1 MNSIFKYICISTFIV
16 LNTSSIYAND
26 DTQTDIF
33 LNKIISNTRADVSKG
48 DLKTYNHPDRNLF
61 LQWTDN
67 SRGDGSPIRDADVYA
82 KNITIISDFVG
93 NQWTDKGVISDNA
106 TNINASEDINIT
118 TYNDGVFTEGK
129 GTTNINGFKNLNIT
143 SRSGFGLV
151 DNGNGIT
158 IEGGDQSVVSIKS
171 EYRTRSFWG
180 FEMQVSRPAIGSH
193 YLSENYG
200 NGISIKSGTIKL
212 DSVKNYSIYAG
223 NGRKGRFEV
232 NLAASEIDITGTIY
246 GAGGNITITPR
257 TDGIMKISPSDQAE
271 GRTLK
276 DNSILLTNGST
287 LTINKDSAEL
297 KKMQITG
304 KIDVSGEGSSLLAN
318 MTGDSSISS
327 REGSSSTVAIEASK
341 GGKVEL
347 NMSGANSSISGDV
360 KTGTGQNASI
370 TANLSGGSSRLTG
383 NAEAV
388 GDFSGNNTINLSLSG
403 DNAQQLGNLKAEGSN
418 TLKAVYSGRNSSL
431 TGTSDYTADNKGIMN
446 LSFTNQSVMN
456 GDILNG
462 VKVYEDNAP
471 QSSFAGQLTAN
482 FDQSSWNGS
491 LSNQGG
497 TAGITLDRGSLWTG
511 NLDNRGGTSGVT
523 LSGGGIWKG
532 DLSNQGGTAD
542 VTLHRGSMWTG
553 KASKSGTDAV
563 TNVSVNEGSTWK
575 VTADSTVSTLKL
587 SGGTV
592 DLGGIGIR
600 MNIGHLSPGDGKP
613 GTFHLDL
620 TYHDNQ
626 RSTYENAGDSDFL
639 YVGAGTGHSFRV
651 EATENSSINGMRDRD
666 KLYFARTASGVAAF
680 DVNQEVLIRNWDKI
694 YNKALRVETETA
706 SVTSVKAKTDAPSLT
721 VTGDN
726 ANTATSATSETGDQA
741 NAAAPATTAAG
752 AKAKTAAPL
761 MAAASVRA
769 RVAAPMAAASAVED
783 TAESSTT
790 EASAEAGTAASEART
805 VASENT
811 TAASGDN
818 DDVWYLTPEDT
829 PLDNGFVPNANAY
842 VPGSAH
848 NAAASIWRDNDTLLK
863 RLGELR
869 WSKNNDG
876 AWGRVINRKLARSG
890 TQAFDV
896 SMNTLQLGYD
906 RKIPLS
912 FGDIFVGGAIE
923 HSRGS
928 EKYDDGDGSVYMTDG
943 ALYGTFK
950 GRSGDYIDV
959 VTKAGKLFTH
969 YSSDFGD
976 GGDFENWGFSASAE
990 YGHKFDLGWSWSVE
1004 PQAQIKYSY
1013 LWGDDYTSDNGAKIY
1028 QDDTDSLVGRLGL
1041 LVAKEFGTGTEN
1053 PVRIYA
1059 KGSVLHEFL
1068 GDRNETLYQDV
1079 AMHDSTDLAGT
1090 WYRAGIGANVGLSE
1104 NCSFYVDA
1112 ERDFGTDIKVQYRIQ
1127 GGFRFEF

>member
-388 GDFSGNNTINLSLSG
+388 GDFSGNNTINLILSG

-462 VKVYEDNAP
+462 VKVYEDNAS

-482 FDQSSWNGS
+482 FDQSSWNG
-491 LSNQGG
+491 N
-497 TAGITLDRGSLWTG
+497 
-511 NLDNRGGTSGVT
+511 
-523 LSGGGIWKG
+523 
-532 DLSNQGGTAD
+532 LSNQGGTAD
-542 VTLHRGSMWTG
+542 VTLHRGSVWTG
-553 KASKSGTDAV
+553 KSSMSGADSV

-575 VTADSTVSTLKL
+575 VTADSDVSTLKL

-592 DLGGIGIR
+592 DLEGAAHQIK
-600 MNIGHLSPGDGKP
+600 IGHLSADGTP
-613 GTFHLDL
+613 GTFRMDL

-626 RSTYENAGDSDFL
+626 LSTYENAEDSDFL
-639 YVGAGTGHSFRV
+639 YVGGGEGQTFRV
-651 EATENSSINGMRDRD
+651 EAADKSSLNGMRDGD
-666 KLYFARTASGVAAF
+666 KLYFARTASDAAAF
-680 DVNQEVLIRNWDKI
+680 DVDHKVLIRNWDKI
-694 YNKALRVETETA
+694 YNKVFRVKTEAVTSAAAAGDDTNTTA
-706 SVTSVKAKTDAPSLT
+706 SSGSVA
-721 VTGDN
+721 GD
-726 ANTATSATSETGDQA
+726 SAD
-741 NAAAPATTAAG
+741 AAAPSKAAAG
-752 AKAKTAAPL
+752 ARAKIAATS
-761 MAAASVRA
+761 M
-769 RVAAPMAAASAVED
+769 
-783 TAESSTT
+783 T
-790 EASAEAGTAASEART
+790 EASAGENAADSSEAGTSN
-805 VASENT
+805 SENT
-811 TAASGDN
+811 TASSENNEDA
-818 DDVWYLTPEDT
+818 WYLTPETTAVDN
-829 PLDNGFVPNANAY
+829 PLNPSDNAFIPNANAY

>member
-1 MNSIFKYICISTFIV
+1 MGSSYDYTGKDLV
-16 LNTSSIYAND
+16 L
-26 DTQTDIF
+26 
-33 LNKIISNTRADVSKG
+33 KWEKG
-48 DLKTYNHPDRNLF
+48 KTP
-61 LQWTDN
+61 T
-67 SRGDGSPIRDADVYA
+67 DGSPIRDAQVTA
-82 KNITIISDFVG
+82 QNITIEADFPDDYGGILNKGIWSDHK
-93 NQWTDKGVISDNA
+93 TDVTAPG
-106 TNINASEDINIT
+106 TINIT
-118 TYNDGVFTEGK
+118 TYDDGVYTAGIGK
-129 GTTNINGFKNLNIT
+129 TNINRFKVLNIT

-158 IEGGDQSVVSIKS
+158 IEGGEQSLVSIKS
-171 EYRTRSFWG
+171 EYITRHFWI
-180 FEMQVSRPAIGSH
+180 FEYQDSRPAIGSH

-200 NGISIKSGTIKL
+200 KGIFIKSGMIKL
-212 DSVKNYSIYAG
+212 DSEDNYSIYAG
-223 NGRKGRFEV
+223 NGGKGRFEV
-232 NLAASEIDITGTIY
+232 NLDASEIDITGTIY
-246 GAGGNITITPR
+246 GDGGNITITPR
-257 TDGIMKISPSDQAE
+257 ADGVMKISPSNTAKSSQ
-271 GRTLK
+271 LK
-276 DNSILLTNGST
+276 DNSIFLTDGST

-297 KKMQITG
+297 KQMQITG
-304 KIDVSGEGSSLLAN
+304 KINVAGEGTSLLAN
-318 MTGDSSISS
+318 MTGDSSISP
-327 REGSSSTVAIEASK
+327 REGSSSTVAIEASN

-347 NMSGANSSISGDV
+347 NMSGANSSITGDV

-370 TANLSGGSSRLTG
+370 TANLSGGSSRFTG
-383 NAEAV
+383 NAEVV
-388 GDFSGNNTINLSLSG
+388 GDFSANNTINLSLSG
-403 DNAQQLGNLKAEGSN
+403 DNAQQLGNLKAEGNN
-418 TLKAVYSGRNSSL
+418 TLNAVYSGRNSSL
-431 TGTSDYTADNKGIMN
+431 AGTADNKGIMN
-446 LSFTNQSVMN
+446 LAFTNQSVMN

-462 VKVYEDNAP
+462 VKVYEDNVS
-471 QSSFAGQLTAN
+471 QSPFAGQLTAN
-482 FDQSSWNGS
+482 FEQSSWNGN

-497 TAGITLDRGSLWTG
+497 TAGIILDRGSLWTG

-523 LSGGGIWKG
+523 LSGGGTWKG

-542 VTLHRGSMWTG
+542 VTLHRGSVWTG
-553 KASKSGTDAV
+553 KSSMSGADSV

-706 SVTSVKAKTDAPSLT
+706 SVTSVKAKTDVPSLT

-726 ANTATSATSETGDQA
+726 ANTAASATSETGDQA

-769 RVAAPMAAASAVED
+769 GVAAPMAAASAVED

-790 EASAEAGTAASEART
+790 EASAEAGTAAASEART

-811 TAASGDN
+811 TATSGDN
-818 DDVWYLTPEDT
+818 DYVWYLTPEDT

-876 AWGRVINRKLARSG
+876 AWGRVINRKLARNG

-906 RKIPLS
+906 RRIPLS

-923 HSRGS
+923 HSRGT

-943 ALYGTFK
+943 ALYGTFRGK
-950 GRSGDYIDV
+950 SGDYVDV

-969 YSSDFGD
+969 YSSDYGD

-1079 AMHDSTDLAGT
+1079 AIHDSTDLAGT
-1090 WYRAGIGANVGLSE
+1090 WYSAGIGANVGLSE

>member
-1 MNSIFKYICISTFIV
+1 M
-16 LNTSSIYAND
+16 
-26 DTQTDIF
+26 
-33 LNKIISNTRADVSKG
+33 
-48 DLKTYNHPDRNLF
+48 
-61 LQWTDN
+61 
-67 SRGDGSPIRDADVYA
+67 
-82 KNITIISDFVG
+82 
-93 NQWTDKGVISDNA
+93 
-106 TNINASEDINIT
+106 
-118 TYNDGVFTEGK
+118 
-129 GTTNINGFKNLNIT
+129 
-143 SRSGFGLV
+143 
-151 DNGNGIT
+151 
-158 IEGGDQSVVSIKS
+158 
-171 EYRTRSFWG
+171 
-180 FEMQVSRPAIGSH
+180 
-193 YLSENYG
+193 
-200 NGISIKSGTIKL
+200 IKL

-232 NLAASEIDITGTIY
+232 NLDASEIDITGTIY
-246 GAGGNITITPR
+246 GAGGNIAITPR

-370 TANLSGGSSRLTG
+370 TANLSGGSSRFTG

-462 VKVYEDNAP
+462 VKVYEDNAS

-482 FDQSSWNGS
+482 FDQSSWNG
-491 LSNQGG
+491 N
-497 TAGITLDRGSLWTG
+497 
-511 NLDNRGGTSGVT
+511 
-523 LSGGGIWKG
+523 
-532 DLSNQGGTAD
+532 LSNQGGTAD
-542 VTLHRGSMWTG
+542 VTLHRGSVWTG
-553 KASKSGTDAV
+553 KSSMSGADSV

-575 VTADSTVSTLKL
+575 VTADSDVSTLKL

-592 DLGGIGIR
+592 DLEGAAHQIK
-600 MNIGHLSPGDGKP
+600 IGHLSADGTP
-613 GTFHLDL
+613 GTFRMDL

-626 RSTYENAGDSDFL
+626 LSTYENAEDSDFL
-639 YVGAGTGHSFRV
+639 YVGGGEGQTFRV
-651 EATENSSINGMRDRD
+651 EAADKSSLNGMRDGD
-666 KLYFARTASGVAAF
+666 KLYFARTASDAAAF
-680 DVNQEVLIRNWDKI
+680 DVDHKVLIRNWDKI
-694 YNKALRVETETA
+694 YNKVFRVKTEAA
-706 SVTSVKAKTDAPSLT
+706 SSGSVAGDSADATAPSK
-721 VTGDN
+721 
-726 ANTATSATSETGDQA
+726 A
-741 NAAAPATTAAG
+741 AAG
-752 AKAKTAAPL
+752 ARAKI
-761 MAAASVRA
+761 AAAS
-769 RVAAPMAAASAVED
+769 M
-783 TAESSTT
+783 T
-790 EASAEAGTAASEART
+790 EASAGENAADSSEAGTSN
-805 VASENT
+805 SENT
-811 TAASGDN
+811 TASSENNEDA
-818 DDVWYLTPEDT
+818 WYLTPETTAVDN
-829 PLDNGFVPNANAY
+829 PLNPSDNAFIPNANAY

-876 AWGRVINRKLARSG
+876 AWGRVINRRLARSG

-906 RKIPLS
+906 RRIPLS

-923 HSRGS
+923 HSRGT

-969 YSSDFGD
+969 YSSDYSD

-1028 QDDTDSLVGRLGL
+1028 QDDMDSLVGRLGL

-1090 WYRAGIGANVGLSE
+1090 WYSAGIGANVGLSE

>member
-1 MNSIFKYICISTFIV
+1 MNSIFKYICIPTFIV
-16 LNTSSIYAND
+16 LNASSIYAND

-106 TNINASEDINIT
+106 TNINAFEDINIT

-158 IEGGDQSVVSIKS
+158 IEGGEQSVVSIKS

-232 NLAASEIDITGTIY
+232 NLDASEIDITGTIY

-370 TANLSGGSSRLTG
+370 TANLSGGSSRFTG

-462 VKVYEDNAP
+462 VKVYEDNAS

-482 FDQSSWNGS
+482 FDQSSWNG
-491 LSNQGG
+491 N
-497 TAGITLDRGSLWTG
+497 
-511 NLDNRGGTSGVT
+511 
-523 LSGGGIWKG
+523 
-532 DLSNQGGTAD
+532 LSNQGGTAD
-542 VTLHRGSMWTG
+542 VTLHRGSVWTG
-553 KASKSGTDAV
+553 KSSMSGADSV

-575 VTADSTVSTLKL
+575 VTADSDVSTLKL

-592 DLGGIGIR
+592 DLEGAAHQIK
-600 MNIGHLSPGDGKP
+600 IGHLSADGTP
-613 GTFHLDL
+613 GTFRMDL

-626 RSTYENAGDSDFL
+626 LSTYENAEDSDFL
-639 YVGAGTGHSFRV
+639 YVGGGEGQTFRV
-651 EATENSSINGMRDRD
+651 EAADKSSLNGMRDGD
-666 KLYFARTASGVAAF
+666 KLYFARTASDAAAF
-680 DVNQEVLIRNWDKI
+680 DVDHKVLIRNWDKI
-694 YNKALRVETETA
+694 YNKVFRVKTEAVTSAAAAGDNTNTTA
-706 SVTSVKAKTDAPSLT
+706 SSGSVA
-721 VTGDN
+721 GD
-726 ANTATSATSETGDQA
+726 SAD
-741 NAAAPATTAAG
+741 AAAPSKAAAG
-752 AKAKTAAPL
+752 ARAKI
-761 MAAASVRA
+761 AAAS
-769 RVAAPMAAASAVED
+769 M
-783 TAESSTT
+783 T
-790 EASAEAGTAASEART
+790 EASAGENAADSSEAGTSN
-805 VASENT
+805 SENT
-811 TAASGDN
+811 TASSENNEDA
-818 DDVWYLTPEDT
+818 WYLTPETTAVDT
-829 PLDNGFVPNANAY
+829 PLNPSDNAFIPNANAY

-876 AWGRVINRKLARSG
+876 AWGRVINRRLARSG

-906 RKIPLS
+906 RRIPLS

-923 HSRGS
+923 HSRGT

-950 GRSGDYIDV
+950 GRSGDYVDV

-969 YSSDFGD
+969 YSSDYSD

-1028 QDDTDSLVGRLGL
+1028 QDDMDSLVGRLGL

-1068 GDRNETLYQDV
+1068 GDRDETLYQDV

-1090 WYRAGIGANVGLSE
+1090 WYSAGIGANVGLSE

>member
-1 MNSIFKYICISTFIV
+1 MNSIFKYICIPTFIV
-16 LNTSSIYAND
+16 LNASSIYAND

-106 TNINASEDINIT
+106 TNINAFEDINIT

-158 IEGGDQSVVSIKS
+158 IEGGEQSVVSIKS

-232 NLAASEIDITGTIY
+232 NLDASEIDITGTIY

-370 TANLSGGSSRLTG
+370 TANLSGGSSRFTG

-462 VKVYEDNAP
+462 VKVYEDNAS

-482 FDQSSWNGS
+482 FDQSSWNG
-491 LSNQGG
+491 N
-497 TAGITLDRGSLWTG
+497 
-511 NLDNRGGTSGVT
+511 
-523 LSGGGIWKG
+523 
-532 DLSNQGGTAD
+532 LSNQGGTAD
-542 VTLHRGSMWTG
+542 VTLHRGSVWTG
-553 KASKSGTDAV
+553 KSSMSGADSV

-575 VTADSTVSTLKL
+575 VTADSDVSTLKL

-592 DLGGIGIR
+592 DLEGAAHQIK
-600 MNIGHLSPGDGKP
+600 IGHLSADGTP
-613 GTFHLDL
+613 GTFRMDL

-626 RSTYENAGDSDFL
+626 LSTYENAEDSDFL
-639 YVGAGTGHSFRV
+639 YVGGGEGQTFRV
-651 EATENSSINGMRDRD
+651 EAADKSSLNGMRDGD
-666 KLYFARTASGVAAF
+666 KLYFARTASDAAAF
-680 DVNQEVLIRNWDKI
+680 DVDHKVLIRNWDKI
-694 YNKALRVETETA
+694 YNKVFRVKTEAVTSAAAAGDNTNTTA
-706 SVTSVKAKTDAPSLT
+706 SSGSVA
-721 VTGDN
+721 GD
-726 ANTATSATSETGDQA
+726 SAD
-741 NAAAPATTAAG
+741 AAAPSKAAAG
-752 AKAKTAAPL
+752 ARAKI
-761 MAAASVRA
+761 AAAS
-769 RVAAPMAAASAVED
+769 M
-783 TAESSTT
+783 T
-790 EASAEAGTAASEART
+790 EASAGENAADSSEAGTSN
-805 VASENT
+805 SENT
-811 TAASGDN
+811 TASSENNEDA
-818 DDVWYLTPEDT
+818 WYLTPETTAVDN
-829 PLDNGFVPNANAY
+829 PLNPSDNAFIPNANAY

-876 AWGRVINRKLARSG
+876 AWGRVINRRLARSG

-906 RKIPLS
+906 RRIPLS

-923 HSRGS
+923 HSRGT

-950 GRSGDYIDV
+950 GRSGDYVDV

-1028 QDDTDSLVGRLGL
+1028 QDDMDSLVGRLGL

-1068 GDRNETLYQDV
+1068 GDRDETLYQDV

-1090 WYRAGIGANVGLSE
+1090 WYSAGVGANVGLSE

>member
-1 MNSIFKYICISTFIV
+1 
-16 LNTSSIYAND
+16 
-26 DTQTDIF
+26 
-33 LNKIISNTRADVSKG
+33 
-48 DLKTYNHPDRNLF
+48 
-61 LQWTDN
+61 
-67 SRGDGSPIRDADVYA
+67 
-82 KNITIISDFVG
+82 
-93 NQWTDKGVISDNA
+93 
-106 TNINASEDINIT
+106 
-118 TYNDGVFTEGK
+118 
-129 GTTNINGFKNLNIT
+129 
-143 SRSGFGLV
+143 
-151 DNGNGIT
+151 
-158 IEGGDQSVVSIKS
+158 
-171 EYRTRSFWG
+171 
-180 FEMQVSRPAIGSH
+180 MQVSRPAIGSH

-232 NLAASEIDITGTIY
+232 NLDASEIDITGTIY

-370 TANLSGGSSRLTG
+370 TANLSGGSSRFTG

-462 VKVYEDNAP
+462 VKVYEDNAS

-482 FDQSSWNGS
+482 FDQSSWNG
-491 LSNQGG
+491 N
-497 TAGITLDRGSLWTG
+497 
-511 NLDNRGGTSGVT
+511 
-523 LSGGGIWKG
+523 
-532 DLSNQGGTAD
+532 LSNQGGTAD
-542 VTLHRGSMWTG
+542 VTLHRGSVWTG
-553 KASKSGTDAV
+553 KSSMSGADSV

-575 VTADSTVSTLKL
+575 VTADSDVSTLKL

-592 DLGGIGIR
+592 DLEGAAHQIK
-600 MNIGHLSPGDGKP
+600 IGHLSADGTP
-613 GTFHLDL
+613 GTFRMDL

-626 RSTYENAGDSDFL
+626 LSTYENAEDSDFL
-639 YVGAGTGHSFRV
+639 YVGGGEGQTFRV
-651 EATENSSINGMRDRD
+651 EAADKSSLNGMRDGD
-666 KLYFARTASGVAAF
+666 KLYFARTASDAAAF
-680 DVNQEVLIRNWDKI
+680 DVDHKVLIRNWDKI
-694 YNKALRVETETA
+694 YNKVFRVKTEAVTSEAAAGDNTNTTA
-706 SVTSVKAKTDAPSLT
+706 SSGSVA
-721 VTGDN
+721 GD
-726 ANTATSATSETGDQA
+726 SAD
-741 NAAAPATTAAG
+741 AAAPSKAAAG
-752 AKAKTAAPL
+752 ARAKI
-761 MAAASVRA
+761 AAAS
-769 RVAAPMAAASAVED
+769 M
-783 TAESSTT
+783 T
-790 EASAEAGTAASEART
+790 EASAGENAADSSEAGTSN
-805 VASENT
+805 SENT
-811 TAASGDN
+811 TASSENNEDA
-818 DDVWYLTPEDT
+818 WYLTPETTAVDN
-829 PLDNGFVPNANAY
+829 PLNPSDNAFIPNANAY

-876 AWGRVINRKLARSG
+876 AWGRVINRRLARSG

-906 RKIPLS
+906 RRIPLS

-923 HSRGS
+923 HSRGT

-950 GRSGDYIDV
+950 GRSGDYVDV

-1028 QDDTDSLVGRLGL
+1028 QDDMDSLVGRLGL

-1053 PVRIYA
+1053 PVRVYA

-1068 GDRNETLYQDV
+1068 GDRDETLYQDV

-1090 WYRAGIGANVGLSE
+1090 WYSAGIGANVGLSE

>member
-1 MNSIFKYICISTFIV
+1 
-16 LNTSSIYAND
+16 
-26 DTQTDIF
+26 
-33 LNKIISNTRADVSKG
+33 
-48 DLKTYNHPDRNLF
+48 
-61 LQWTDN
+61 
-67 SRGDGSPIRDADVYA
+67 
-82 KNITIISDFVG
+82 
-93 NQWTDKGVISDNA
+93 
-106 TNINASEDINIT
+106 
-118 TYNDGVFTEGK
+118 
-129 GTTNINGFKNLNIT
+129 
-143 SRSGFGLV
+143 
-151 DNGNGIT
+151 
-158 IEGGDQSVVSIKS
+158 
-171 EYRTRSFWG
+171 
-180 FEMQVSRPAIGSH
+180 MQVSRPAIGSH

-232 NLAASEIDITGTIY
+232 NLDASEIDITGTIY

-287 LTINKDSAEL
+287 LTINKHSAEL

-304 KIDVSGEGSSLLAN
+304 KIDVSGERSSLLAN

-370 TANLSGGSSRLTG
+370 TANLLGGSSRFTG

-462 VKVYEDNAP
+462 VKVYEDNAS

-482 FDQSSWNGS
+482 FDQSSWNG
-491 LSNQGG
+491 N
-497 TAGITLDRGSLWTG
+497 
-511 NLDNRGGTSGVT
+511 
-523 LSGGGIWKG
+523 
-532 DLSNQGGTAD
+532 LSNQGGTAD
-542 VTLHRGSMWTG
+542 VTLHRGSVWTG
-553 KASKSGTDAV
+553 KSSMSGADSV

-575 VTADSTVSTLKL
+575 VTADSDVSTLKL

-592 DLGGIGIR
+592 DLEGAAQQIK
-600 MNIGHLSPGDGKP
+600 IGHLSADGTP
-613 GTFHLDL
+613 GTFRMDL

-626 RSTYENAGDSDFL
+626 LSTYENAEDSDFL
-639 YVGAGTGHSFRV
+639 YVGGGEGQTFRV
-651 EATENSSINGMRDRD
+651 EAADKSSLNGMRDGD
-666 KLYFARTASGVAAF
+666 KLYFARTASDAAAF
-680 DVNQEVLIRNWDKI
+680 DVDHKVLIRNWDKI
-694 YNKALRVETETA
+694 YNKAFRVKTEAVTSAAAAGDNTNTTA
-706 SVTSVKAKTDAPSLT
+706 SSGSVA
-721 VTGDN
+721 GD
-726 ANTATSATSETGDQA
+726 SAD
-741 NAAAPATTAAG
+741 AAAPSKAAAG
-752 AKAKTAAPL
+752 ARAKI
-761 MAAASVRA
+761 AAAS
-769 RVAAPMAAASAVED
+769 M
-783 TAESSTT
+783 T
-790 EASAEAGTAASEART
+790 EASAGENAADSSEAGTSN
-805 VASENT
+805 SENT
-811 TAASGDN
+811 TASSENNEDA
-818 DDVWYLTPEDT
+818 WYLTPETTAVDT
-829 PLDNGFVPNANAY
+829 PLNPSDNAFIPNANAY

-876 AWGRVINRKLARSG
+876 AWGRVINRRLARSG

-906 RKIPLS
+906 RRIPLS

-923 HSRGS
+923 HSRGT

-950 GRSGDYIDV
+950 GRSGDYVDV
-959 VTKAGKLFTH
+959 VTKAGRLFTH
-969 YSSDFGD
+969 YSSDYSD

-1028 QDDTDSLVGRLGL
+1028 QDDMDSLVGRLGL

-1090 WYRAGIGANVGLSE
+1090 WYSAGIGANVGLSE

>member
-1 MNSIFKYICISTFIV
+1 MIKHNMKPIFKYLCIPALITLPV
-16 LNTSSIYAND
+16 SSACADD
-26 DTQTDIF
+26 DTDLFI
-33 LNKIISNTRADVSKG
+33 NKVINI
-48 DLKTYNHPDRNLF
+48 YQHPDRNLVIT
-61 LQWTDN
+61 WTDDSN
-67 SRGDGSPIRDADVYA
+67 KSPSDGSPIRNADVSA
-82 KNITIISDFVG
+82 KNITITSDFLG
-93 NQWTDKGVISDNA
+93 NRWTDKGIISEYS
-106 TNINASEDINIT
+106 TNVNTSEDINIT
-118 TYNDGVFTEGK
+118 TNDDGVFTEGN
-129 GTTNINGFKNLNIT
+129 GNININGFKNLNIT
-143 SRSGFGLV
+143 SRAGFGVV
-151 DNGNGIT
+151 DNGDGIT
-158 IEGGDQSVVSIKS
+158 ITGGNNSVVSITS
-171 EYRTRSFWG
+171 EEGNMGVPFWG
-180 FEMQVSRPAIGSH
+180 QIWPIPNAAPAIGS
-193 YLSENYG
+193 STRENNLG
-200 NGISIKSGTIKL
+200 KGISISAGEIELNSTG
-212 DSVKNYSIYAG
+212 NYSIQARYG
-223 NGRKGRFEV
+223 KNGRFEV
-232 NLAASEIDITGTIY
+232 NLDASEIDITGTIY

-257 TDGIMKISPSDQAE
+257 TAGVMKISPSDKAE
-271 GRTLK
+271 DETLK
-276 DNSILLTNGST
+276 NNSILLTNGST

-297 KKMQITG
+297 KQMQITG
-304 KIDVSGEGSSLLAN
+304 KINVAGEGTSLRAN
-318 MTGDSSISS
+318 MTGDSSIK
-327 REGSSSTVAIEASK
+327 GSSSTVAIEASN
-341 GGKVEL
+341 GGSVEL
-347 NMSGANSSISGDV
+347 HMSGVNSSITGDV
-360 KTGTGQNASI
+360 NAITGTGSSI
-370 TANLSGGSSRLTG
+370 FLNLS
-383 NAEAV
+383 EAH
-388 GDFSGNNTINLSLSG
+388 
-403 DNAQQLGNLKAEGSN
+403 QEGNLKAEGNN
-418 TLKAVYSGRNSSL
+418 TLNAVYSGRNSSL
-431 TGTSDYTADNKGIMN
+431 TGTADNKGIMN
-446 LSFTNQSVMN
+446 LSFGNQSALS

-462 VKVYEDNAP
+462 VKVYEDNAF

-482 FDQSSWNGS
+482 FDQSSWNGN

-523 LSGGGIWKG
+523 LSGGGTWTG
-532 DLSNQGGTAD
+532 NLSNQGGTAD
-542 VTLHRGSMWTG
+542 VTLHRGSVWTG
-553 KASKSGTDAV
+553 KSSMSGADSV

-575 VTADSTVSTLKL
+575 VTGDSSVSTLKL
-587 SGGTV
+587 SGGKV
-592 DLGGIGIR
+592 DLGGLGIR
-600 MNIGHLSPGDGKP
+600 MNIGHLSPGDGNP
-613 GTFHLDL
+613 GTFQLDL

-666 KLYFARTASGVAAF
+666 KLYFARTARGVASF

-706 SVTSVKAKTDAPSLT
+706 SVTSVKAKTNAPSLT
-721 VTGDN
+721 VTGGS
-726 ANTATSATSETGDQA
+726 ANTAASATSETDNQA
-741 NAAAPATTAAG
+741 DTAAPASTADG

-769 RVAAPMAAASAVED
+769 RVAAPMAVASAG
-783 TAESSTT
+783 ESAAATS
-790 EASAEAGTAASEART
+790 GTAASAEESTA
-805 VASENT
+805 ASSGNGNASSENT

-818 DDVWYLTPEDT
+818 DDVWYLTPGDT

-876 AWGRVINRKLARSG
+876 AWGRVINRNLSRGG

-912 FGDIFVGGAIE
+912 FGDIFVGGAVE
-923 HSRGS
+923 HSRGT

-950 GRSGDYIDV
+950 GRSGDYVDV

-1041 LVAKEFGTGTEN
+1041 LVAKEFGTDTEN

-1068 GDRNETLYQDV
+1068 GDRDETLYQDV

-1090 WYRAGIGANVGLSE
+1090 WYSAGVGANVGLSE

>member
-1 MNSIFKYICISTFIV
+1 MNSIFKYICIPTFIV
-16 LNTSSIYAND
+16 LNASSIYAND

-106 TNINASEDINIT
+106 TNINAFEDINIT

-158 IEGGDQSVVSIKS
+158 IEGGEQSVVSIKS

-232 NLAASEIDITGTIY
+232 NLDASEIDITGTIY

-370 TANLSGGSSRLTG
+370 TANLSGGSSRFTG

-462 VKVYEDNAP
+462 VKVYEDNAS

-482 FDQSSWNGS
+482 FDQSSWNG
-491 LSNQGG
+491 N
-497 TAGITLDRGSLWTG
+497 
-511 NLDNRGGTSGVT
+511 
-523 LSGGGIWKG
+523 
-532 DLSNQGGTAD
+532 LSNQGGTAD
-542 VTLHRGSMWTG
+542 VTLHRGSVWTG
-553 KASKSGTDAV
+553 KSSMSGADSV

-575 VTADSTVSTLKL
+575 VTADSDVSTLKL

-592 DLGGIGIR
+592 DLEGAAHQIK
-600 MNIGHLSPGDGKP
+600 IGHLSADGTP
-613 GTFHLDL
+613 GTFRMDL

-626 RSTYENAGDSDFL
+626 LSTYENAEDSDFL
-639 YVGAGTGHSFRV
+639 YVGGGEGQTFRV
-651 EATENSSINGMRDRD
+651 EAADKSSLNGMRDGD
-666 KLYFARTASGVAAF
+666 KLYFARTASDAAAF
-680 DVNQEVLIRNWDKI
+680 DVDHKVLIRNWDKI
-694 YNKALRVETETA
+694 YNKVFRVKTEAVTSAAAAGDNTNTTA
-706 SVTSVKAKTDAPSLT
+706 SSGSVA
-721 VTGDN
+721 GD
-726 ANTATSATSETGDQA
+726 SAD
-741 NAAAPATTAAG
+741 AAAPSKAAAG
-752 AKAKTAAPL
+752 ARAKI
-761 MAAASVRA
+761 AAAS
-769 RVAAPMAAASAVED
+769 M
-783 TAESSTT
+783 T
-790 EASAEAGTAASEART
+790 EASAGENAADSSEAGTSN
-805 VASENT
+805 SENT
-811 TAASGDN
+811 TASSENNEDA
-818 DDVWYLTPEDT
+818 WYLTPETTAVDN
-829 PLDNGFVPNANAY
+829 PLNPSDNAFIPNANAY

-876 AWGRVINRKLARSG
+876 AWGRVINRRLARSG

-906 RKIPLS
+906 RRIPLS
-912 FGDIFVGGAIE
+912 FGDIFIGGAIE
-923 HSRGS
+923 HSRGT

-950 GRSGDYIDV
+950 GRSGDYVDV

-969 YSSDFGD
+969 YSSDYSD

-1028 QDDTDSLVGRLGL
+1028 QDDMDSLVGRLGL

-1068 GDRNETLYQDV
+1068 GDRDETLYQDV

-1090 WYRAGIGANVGLSE
+1090 WYSAGVGANVGLSE

>member
-1 MNSIFKYICISTFIV
+1 MNSIFKYICIPTFIV
-16 LNTSSIYAND
+16 LNASSIYAND

-106 TNINASEDINIT
+106 TNINAFEDINIT

-158 IEGGDQSVVSIKS
+158 IEGGEQSVVSIKS

-232 NLAASEIDITGTIY
+232 NLDASEIDITGTIY

-370 TANLSGGSSRLTG
+370 TANLSGGSSRFTG

-462 VKVYEDNAP
+462 VKVYEDNAS

-482 FDQSSWNGS
+482 FDQSSWNG
-491 LSNQGG
+491 N
-497 TAGITLDRGSLWTG
+497 
-511 NLDNRGGTSGVT
+511 
-523 LSGGGIWKG
+523 
-532 DLSNQGGTAD
+532 LSNQGGTAD
-542 VTLHRGSMWTG
+542 VTLHRGSVWTG
-553 KASKSGTDAV
+553 KSSMSGADSV

-575 VTADSTVSTLKL
+575 VTADSDVSTLKL

-592 DLGGIGIR
+592 DLEGAAHQIK
-600 MNIGHLSPGDGKP
+600 IGHLSADGTP
-613 GTFHLDL
+613 GTFRMDL

-626 RSTYENAGDSDFL
+626 LSTYENAEDSDFL
-639 YVGAGTGHSFRV
+639 YVGGGEGQTFRV
-651 EATENSSINGMRDRD
+651 EAADKSSLNGMRDGD
-666 KLYFARTASGVAAF
+666 KLYFARTASDAAAF
-680 DVNQEVLIRNWDKI
+680 DVDHKVLIRNWDKI
-694 YNKALRVETETA
+694 YNKVFRVKTEAVTSAAAAGDNTNTTA
-706 SVTSVKAKTDAPSLT
+706 SSGSVA
-721 VTGDN
+721 GD
-726 ANTATSATSETGDQA
+726 SAD
-741 NAAAPATTAAG
+741 AAAPSKAAAG
-752 AKAKTAAPL
+752 ARAKI
-761 MAAASVRA
+761 AAAS
-769 RVAAPMAAASAVED
+769 M
-783 TAESSTT
+783 T
-790 EASAEAGTAASEART
+790 EASAGENAADSSEAGTSN
-805 VASENT
+805 SENT
-811 TAASGDN
+811 TASSENNEDA
-818 DDVWYLTPEDT
+818 WYLTPETTAVDN
-829 PLDNGFVPNANAY
+829 PLNPSDNAFIPNANAY

-876 AWGRVINRKLARSG
+876 AWGRVINRRLARSG

-906 RKIPLS
+906 RRIPLS
-912 FGDIFVGGAIE
+912 FGDIFIGGAIE
-923 HSRGS
+923 HSRGT

-950 GRSGDYIDV
+950 GRSGDYVDV

-969 YSSDFGD
+969 YSSDYSD

-1028 QDDTDSLVGRLGL
+1028 QDDMDSLVGRLGL

-1068 GDRNETLYQDV
+1068 GDRDETLYQDV

-1090 WYRAGIGANVGLSE
+1090 WYSAGIGANVGLSE

>member
-1 MNSIFKYICISTFIV
+1 
-16 LNTSSIYAND
+16 
-26 DTQTDIF
+26 
-33 LNKIISNTRADVSKG
+33 
-48 DLKTYNHPDRNLF
+48 
-61 LQWTDN
+61 
-67 SRGDGSPIRDADVYA
+67 
-82 KNITIISDFVG
+82 
-93 NQWTDKGVISDNA
+93 
-106 TNINASEDINIT
+106 
-118 TYNDGVFTEGK
+118 
-129 GTTNINGFKNLNIT
+129 
-143 SRSGFGLV
+143 
-151 DNGNGIT
+151 
-158 IEGGDQSVVSIKS
+158 
-171 EYRTRSFWG
+171 
-180 FEMQVSRPAIGSH
+180 MQVSRPAIGSH

-200 NGISIKSGTIKL
+200 NGISIKSGMIKL

-232 NLAASEIDITGTIY
+232 NLDASEIDITGTIY
-246 GAGGNITITPR
+246 GAGGNIAITPR

-347 NMSGANSSISGDV
+347 NISGANSSISGDV
-360 KTGTGQNASI
+360 QTGTGQNASI
-370 TANLSGGSSRLTG
+370 TANLSGGSSRFTG
-383 NAEAV
+383 NAEAL

-403 DNAQQLGNLKAEGSN
+403 DNAQQLGNLEAEGNN
-418 TLKAVYSGRNSSL
+418 TLNAAYSGRNSSL
-431 TGTSDYTADNKGIMN
+431 TGTSDYTVDNKGIMN
-446 LSFTNQSVMN
+446 LSFSNQSVLN
-456 GDILNG
+456 GDVLNG
-462 VKVYEDNAP
+462 VKVYKENNSQP
-471 QSSFAGQLTAN
+471 LKTFAGQLTAN
-482 FDQSSWNGS
+482 FDQAFWNGS
-491 LSNQGG
+491 LSNEGG
-497 TAGITLDRGSLWTG
+497 TANITLNGGS
-511 NLDNRGGTSGVT
+511 
-523 LSGGGIWKG
+523 I
-532 DLSNQGGTAD
+532 
-542 VTLHRGSMWTG
+542 WTG
-553 KASKSGTDAV
+553 KSAMSGTDAA
-563 TNVSVNEGSTWK
+563 TNVSVNGGSTWK
-575 VTADSTVSTLKL
+575 VTADSAVSTLKL

-592 DLGGIGIR
+592 DLEGGAHQIK
-600 MNIGHLSPGDGKP
+600 IGHLSADGIP
-613 GTFHLDL
+613 GTFRMDL

-626 RSTYENAGDSDFL
+626 RFTYENAEDSDFL
-639 YVGAGTGHSFRV
+639 YVGGGTGQTFRV
-651 EATENSSINGMRDRD
+651 EAADNSSLNGMREGD
-666 KLYFARTASGVAAF
+666 KLYFARTASGSAAF
-680 DVNQEVLIRNWDKI
+680 DVDHEVLVRNWDKI
-694 YNKALRVETETA
+694 YNKTFRVKTEAVTAEAAAGGNTGTTA
-706 SVTSVKAKTDAPSLT
+706 SSGS
-721 VTGDN
+721 VTGD
-726 ANTATSATSETGDQA
+726 SAD
-741 NAAAPATTAAG
+741 TAASSG
-752 AKAKTAAPL
+752 ATAGDSAAQPQLLFQWPL
-761 MAAASVRA
+761 
-769 RVAAPMAAASAVED
+769 
-783 TAESSTT
+783 AERQS
-790 EASAEAGTAASEART
+790 EASAASSAWPWPAPMKERRSLPLRLGP
-805 VASENT
+805 ASLRIQPLPAENNED
-811 TAASGDN
+811 A
-818 DDVWYLTPEDT
+818 WYLTPEIT
-829 PLDNGFVPNANAY
+829 PLDNGFTPNANAY

-906 RKIPLS
+906 RRIPLS

-923 HSRGS
+923 HSRGT

-943 ALYGTFK
+943 ALYGTFRGK
-950 GRSGDYIDV
+950 SGDYVDV

-1068 GDRNETLYQDV
+1068 GDRDETLYQDI
-1079 AMHDSTDLAGT
+1079 AIHDSTDLAGT
-1090 WYRAGIGANVGLSE
+1090 WYSAGIGANIGLAE
-1104 NCSFYVDA
+1104 NCSLYVDA

>member
-1 MNSIFKYICISTFIV
+1 MNSIFKYICIPTFIV
-16 LNTSSIYAND
+16 LNASSIYAND

-106 TNINASEDINIT
+106 TNINAFEDINIT

-158 IEGGDQSVVSIKS
+158 IEGGEQSVVSIKS

-232 NLAASEIDITGTIY
+232 NLDASEIDITGTIY

-276 DNSILLTNGST
+276 GNSILLTNGST

-370 TANLSGGSSRLTG
+370 TANLSGGSSRFTG

-462 VKVYEDNAP
+462 VKVYEDNAS

-482 FDQSSWNGS
+482 FDQSSWNG
-491 LSNQGG
+491 N
-497 TAGITLDRGSLWTG
+497 
-511 NLDNRGGTSGVT
+511 
-523 LSGGGIWKG
+523 
-532 DLSNQGGTAD
+532 LSNQGGTAD
-542 VTLHRGSMWTG
+542 VTLHRGSVWTG
-553 KASKSGTDAV
+553 KSSMSGADSV

-575 VTADSTVSTLKL
+575 VTADSDVSTLKL

-592 DLGGIGIR
+592 DLEGAAHQIK
-600 MNIGHLSPGDGKP
+600 IGHLSADGTP
-613 GTFHLDL
+613 GTFRMDL

-626 RSTYENAGDSDFL
+626 LSTYENAEDSDFL
-639 YVGAGTGHSFRV
+639 YVGGGEGQTFRV
-651 EATENSSINGMRDRD
+651 EAADKSSLNGMRDGD
-666 KLYFARTASGVAAF
+666 KLYFARTASDAAAF
-680 DVNQEVLIRNWDKI
+680 DVDHKVLIRNWDKI
-694 YNKALRVETETA
+694 YNKVFRVKTEAVTSAAAAGDNTNTTA
-706 SVTSVKAKTDAPSLT
+706 SSGSVA
-721 VTGDN
+721 GD
-726 ANTATSATSETGDQA
+726 SAD
-741 NAAAPATTAAG
+741 AAAPSKAAAG
-752 AKAKTAAPL
+752 ARAKI
-761 MAAASVRA
+761 AAAS
-769 RVAAPMAAASAVED
+769 M
-783 TAESSTT
+783 T
-790 EASAEAGTAASEART
+790 EASAGENAADSSEAGTSN
-805 VASENT
+805 SENT
-811 TAASGDN
+811 TASSENNEDA
-818 DDVWYLTPEDT
+818 WYLTPETTAVDN
-829 PLDNGFVPNANAY
+829 PLNPSDNAFIPNANAY

-876 AWGRVINRKLARSG
+876 AWGRVINRRLARSG

-906 RKIPLS
+906 RRIPLS

-923 HSRGS
+923 HSRGT

-950 GRSGDYIDV
+950 GRSGDYVDV

-1028 QDDTDSLVGRLGL
+1028 QDDMDSLVGRLGL

-1068 GDRNETLYQDV
+1068 GDRDETLYQDV

-1090 WYRAGIGANVGLSE
+1090 WYSAGVGANVGLSE
-1104 NCSFYVDA
+1104 NCSLYVDA
-1112 ERDFGTDIKVQYRIQ
+1112 EEDFGTDIKVQYRIQ

>member
-1 MNSIFKYICISTFIV
+1 
-16 LNTSSIYAND
+16 
-26 DTQTDIF
+26 
-33 LNKIISNTRADVSKG
+33 
-48 DLKTYNHPDRNLF
+48 
-61 LQWTDN
+61 
-67 SRGDGSPIRDADVYA
+67 
-82 KNITIISDFVG
+82 
-93 NQWTDKGVISDNA
+93 
-106 TNINASEDINIT
+106 
-118 TYNDGVFTEGK
+118 
-129 GTTNINGFKNLNIT
+129 
-143 SRSGFGLV
+143 
-151 DNGNGIT
+151 
-158 IEGGDQSVVSIKS
+158 
-171 EYRTRSFWG
+171 
-180 FEMQVSRPAIGSH
+180 MQVSRPAIGSH

-462 VKVYEDNAP
+462 VKVYEDNAS

-482 FDQSSWNGS
+482 FDQSSWNG
-491 LSNQGG
+491 N
-497 TAGITLDRGSLWTG
+497 
-511 NLDNRGGTSGVT
+511 
-523 LSGGGIWKG
+523 
-532 DLSNQGGTAD
+532 LSNQGGTAD
-542 VTLHRGSMWTG
+542 VTLHRGSVWTG
-553 KASKSGTDAV
+553 KSSMSGADSV

-575 VTADSTVSTLKL
+575 VTADSDVSTLKL

-592 DLGGIGIR
+592 DLEGGAHQIK
-600 MNIGHLSPGDGKP
+600 IGHLSADGTP
-613 GTFHLDL
+613 GTFRMDL

-626 RSTYENAGDSDFL
+626 LSTYENAEDSDFL
-639 YVGAGTGHSFRV
+639 YVGGGEGQTFRV
-651 EATENSSINGMRDRD
+651 EAADKSSLNGMRDGD
-666 KLYFARTASGVAAF
+666 KLYFARTASDAAAF
-680 DVNQEVLIRNWDKI
+680 DVDHKVLIRNWDKI
-694 YNKALRVETETA
+694 YNKVFRVKTEAVTSAAAAGDNTNTTA
-706 SVTSVKAKTDAPSLT
+706 SSGSVA
-721 VTGDN
+721 GD
-726 ANTATSATSETGDQA
+726 SAD
-741 NAAAPATTAAG
+741 AAAPSKAAAG
-752 AKAKTAAPL
+752 ARAKIAATS
-761 MAAASVRA
+761 M
-769 RVAAPMAAASAVED
+769 
-783 TAESSTT
+783 T
-790 EASAEAGTAASEART
+790 EASAGENAADSSEAGTSN
-805 VASENT
+805 SENT
-811 TAASGDN
+811 TASSENNEDA
-818 DDVWYLTPEDT
+818 WYLTPETTAVDN
-829 PLDNGFVPNANAY
+829 PLNPSDNAFIPNANAY

-876 AWGRVINRKLARSG
+876 AWGRVINRRLARSG

-906 RKIPLS
+906 RRIPLS

-923 HSRGS
+923 HSRGT

-950 GRSGDYIDV
+950 GRSGDYVDV

-969 YSSDFGD
+969 YSSDYSD

-1028 QDDTDSLVGRLGL
+1028 QDDMDSLVGRLGL

-1090 WYRAGIGANVGLSE
+1090 WYSAGVGANVGLSE

>member
-1 MNSIFKYICISTFIV
+1 MNSIFKYICVPTFIA
-16 LNTSSIYAND
+16 LHASSIYANED
-26 DTQTDIF
+26 IPTDNF

-61 LQWTDN
+61 IQWIDN

-93 NQWTDKGVISDNA
+93 NQWTDKGVISDNT
-106 TNINASEDINIT
+106 TNINASGDINIT
-118 TYNDGVFTEGK
+118 TYNDCVFTEGK
-129 GTTNINGFKNLNIT
+129 GTTNISGFKNLNIT

-158 IEGGDQSVVSIKS
+158 IEGGYQSVVSIKS
-171 EYRTRSFWG
+171 EYRTRSLWG

-200 NGISIKSGTIKL
+200 NGISIKSGMIKL

-232 NLAASEIDITGTIY
+232 NLDASEIDITGTIY
-246 GAGGNITITPR
+246 GAGGNIAITPR

-347 NMSGANSSISGDV
+347 NISGANSSISGDV
-360 KTGTGQNASI
+360 QTGTGQNASI
-370 TANLSGGSSRLTG
+370 TANLSGGSSRFTG
-383 NAEAV
+383 NAEAL

-403 DNAQQLGNLKAEGSN
+403 DNAQQLGNLEAEGNN
-418 TLKAVYSGRNSSL
+418 TLNAAYSGRNSSL
-431 TGTSDYTADNKGIMN
+431 TGTSDYTVDNKGIMN
-446 LSFTNQSVMN
+446 LSFSNQSVLN
-456 GDILNG
+456 GDVLNG
-462 VKVYEDNAP
+462 VKVYKENNSQP
-471 QSSFAGQLTAN
+471 LKTFAGQLTAN
-482 FDQSSWNGS
+482 FDQAFWNGS
-491 LSNQGG
+491 LSNEGG
-497 TAGITLDRGSLWTG
+497 TANITLNGGS
-511 NLDNRGGTSGVT
+511 
-523 LSGGGIWKG
+523 I
-532 DLSNQGGTAD
+532 
-542 VTLHRGSMWTG
+542 WTG
-553 KASKSGTDAV
+553 KSAMSGTDAA
-563 TNVSVNEGSTWK
+563 TNVSVNGGSTWK
-575 VTADSTVSTLKL
+575 VTADSAVSTLKL

-592 DLGGIGIR
+592 DLEGGAHQIK
-600 MNIGHLSPGDGKP
+600 IGHLSADGIP
-613 GTFHLDL
+613 GTFRMDL

-626 RSTYENAGDSDFL
+626 RFTYENAEDSDFL
-639 YVGAGTGHSFRV
+639 YVGGGTGQTFRV
-651 EATENSSINGMRDRD
+651 EAADNSSLNGMREGD
-666 KLYFARTASGVAAF
+666 KLYFARTASGSAAF
-680 DVNQEVLIRNWDKI
+680 DVDHEVLVRNWDKI
-694 YNKALRVETETA
+694 YNKTFRVKTEAVTAEAAAGGNTGTTA
-706 SVTSVKAKTDAPSLT
+706 SSGS
-721 VTGDN
+721 VTGDS
-726 ANTATSATSETGDQA
+726 ADTAASSGATAGDSA
-741 NAAAPATTAAG
+741 ATTASSRAAAG
-752 AKAKTAAPL
+752 AKA
-761 MAAASVRA
+761 RI
-769 RVAAPMAAASAVED
+769 AASAENNED
-783 TAESSTT
+783 A
-790 EASAEAGTAASEART
+790 
-805 VASENT
+805 
-811 TAASGDN
+811 
-818 DDVWYLTPEDT
+818 WYLTPEIT
-829 PLDNGFVPNANAY
+829 PLDNGFTPNANAY

-876 AWGRVINRKLARSG
+876 AWGRVINRRLARSG

-906 RKIPLS
+906 RRIPLS

-923 HSRGS
+923 HSRGT

-943 ALYGTFK
+943 ALYGTFRGK
-950 GRSGDYIDV
+950 SGDYVDV

-969 YSSDFGD
+969 YSSDYGD

-1068 GDRNETLYQDV
+1068 GDRDETLYQDI
-1079 AMHDSTDLAGT
+1079 AIHDSTDLAGT
-1090 WYRAGIGANVGLSE
+1090 WYSAGIGANIGLAE
-1104 NCSFYVDA
+1104 NCSLYVDA
-1112 ERDFGTDIKVQYRIQ
+1112 ERDFGMDIKVQYRIQ

>member
-1 MNSIFKYICISTFIV
+1 
-16 LNTSSIYAND
+16 
-26 DTQTDIF
+26 
-33 LNKIISNTRADVSKG
+33 
-48 DLKTYNHPDRNLF
+48 
-61 LQWTDN
+61 
-67 SRGDGSPIRDADVYA
+67 
-82 KNITIISDFVG
+82 
-93 NQWTDKGVISDNA
+93 
-106 TNINASEDINIT
+106 
-118 TYNDGVFTEGK
+118 
-129 GTTNINGFKNLNIT
+129 
-143 SRSGFGLV
+143 
-151 DNGNGIT
+151 
-158 IEGGDQSVVSIKS
+158 
-171 EYRTRSFWG
+171 
-180 FEMQVSRPAIGSH
+180 MQVSRPAIGSH

-232 NLAASEIDITGTIY
+232 NLDASEIDITGTIY

-370 TANLSGGSSRLTG
+370 TANLSGGSSRFTG

-462 VKVYEDNAP
+462 VKVYEDNAS

-482 FDQSSWNGS
+482 FDQSSWNG
-491 LSNQGG
+491 N
-497 TAGITLDRGSLWTG
+497 
-511 NLDNRGGTSGVT
+511 
-523 LSGGGIWKG
+523 
-532 DLSNQGGTAD
+532 LSNQGGTAD
-542 VTLHRGSMWTG
+542 VTLHRGSVWTG
-553 KASKSGTDAV
+553 KSSMSGADSV

-575 VTADSTVSTLKL
+575 VTADSDVSTLKL

-592 DLGGIGIR
+592 DLEGAAHQIK
-600 MNIGHLSPGDGKP
+600 IGHLSADGTP
-613 GTFHLDL
+613 GTFRMDL

-626 RSTYENAGDSDFL
+626 LSTYENAEDSDFL
-639 YVGAGTGHSFRV
+639 YVGGGEGQTFRV
-651 EATENSSINGMRDRD
+651 EAADKSSLNGMRDGD
-666 KLYFARTASGVAAF
+666 KLYFARTASDAAAF
-680 DVNQEVLIRNWDKI
+680 DVDHKVLIRNWDKI
-694 YNKALRVETETA
+694 YNKVFRVKTEAVTSAAAAGDNTNTTA
-706 SVTSVKAKTDAPSLT
+706 SSGSVA
-721 VTGDN
+721 GD
-726 ANTATSATSETGDQA
+726 SAD
-741 NAAAPATTAAG
+741 AAAPSKAAAG
-752 AKAKTAAPL
+752 ARAKI
-761 MAAASVRA
+761 AAAS
-769 RVAAPMAAASAVED
+769 M
-783 TAESSTT
+783 T
-790 EASAEAGTAASEART
+790 EASAGENAADSSEAGTSN
-805 VASENT
+805 SENT
-811 TAASGDN
+811 TASSENNEDA
-818 DDVWYLTPEDT
+818 WYLTPETTAVDN
-829 PLDNGFVPNANAY
+829 PLNPSDNAFIPNANAY

-876 AWGRVINRKLARSG
+876 AWGRVINRRLARSG

-906 RKIPLS
+906 RRIPLS
-912 FGDIFVGGAIE
+912 FGDIFIGGAIE
-923 HSRGS
+923 HSRGT

-950 GRSGDYIDV
+950 GRSGDYVDV

-969 YSSDFGD
+969 YSSDYSD

-1028 QDDTDSLVGRLGL
+1028 QDDMDSLVGRLGL

-1068 GDRNETLYQDV
+1068 GDRDETLYQDV

-1090 WYRAGIGANVGLSE
+1090 WYSAGVGANVGLSE
-1104 NCSFYVDA
+1104 NCSLYVDA
-1112 ERDFGTDIKVQYRIQ
+1112 EEDFGTDIKVQYRIQ